1 MVMLLP
7 TPPPDSDYFL
17 HHLLRTVMLLPLL
30 LVLHLTTASRVCK
43 SINVRNSVSSL
54 RQLEG
59 CAVVEGYVQVVLIE
73 RANDSDF
80 APWSFPELR
89 EVTEYLL
96 FYRVPG
102 LRRLG
107 QLFPNLTRVG
117 GAQLFLDYGLVVHEM
132 FSLREIGLNRLQ
144 EITRGSVIITKNP
157 SEYTFTKT
165 A

>member
-1 MVMLLP
+1 ML
-7 TPPPDSDYFL
+7 F
-17 HHLLRTVMLLPLL
+17 LL
-30 LVLHLTTASRVCK
+30 LLALHLSSASRVCK

-73 RANDSDF
+73 RANESDF
-80 APWSFPELR
+80 ASWSFPELR

-107 QLFPNLTRVG
+107 HLFPNLNRVG
-117 GAQLFLDYGLVVHEM
+117 GARLFLDYGLVVHEM
-132 FSLREIGLNRLQ
+132 FGLREIGLNGLQ

-157 SEYTFTKT
+157 SEYNYLIRHSVVHKYNNITHTRILLQVLNS
-165 A
+165 